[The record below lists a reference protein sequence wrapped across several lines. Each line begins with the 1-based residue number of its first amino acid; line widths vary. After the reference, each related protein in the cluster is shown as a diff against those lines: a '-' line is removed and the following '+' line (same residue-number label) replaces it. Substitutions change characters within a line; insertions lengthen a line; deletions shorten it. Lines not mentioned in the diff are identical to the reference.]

1 VKPYPP
7 CPRNLWIAASAIFVA
22 LLVGCSIGPSYHRPT
37 AFGTN
42 ELPQTFAE
50 ATTNS
55 WKQAEPA
62 AHLARGEWWSIFR
75 DTELNRL
82 ETIATAGNQEV
93 AATVARFNQ
102 ARALVNVARSDL
114 YPHVSSSPTYA
125 RERTSANRSDNG
137 ERAGTAHNFNN
148 FIIPLDASWE
158 LDLWGRV
165 RQQVES
171 ARARLAATS
180 GDLQSLQLSIQAEVA
195 IDYFTLR
202 LLETQHAIV
211 TKSIETYQRSLELT
225 RNRRAGGIASDLDV
239 SQAETQLR
247 SAEAQLPALERE
259 SSRVRHA
266 LGALCGQPPGTFS
279 LATTNVN
286 LETVPSVPLSLPSEL
301 LERRPDI
308 SAAEQRMIAANAQ
321 VGVAQTAFYPR
332 LTVGGTAGLESISAS
347 SLFTWP
353 SRFWAVGPTL
363 EIPLFTGGRNRANLE
378 ATRAGYDETVANYRQ
393 TVISAFQEVEDQLAA
408 QRLLATEIQ
417 AQAAALAAA
426 RRTLEI
432 ANNRYKAGLVTFLEV
447 AVAQAAALER
457 ELNVGRL
464 QAERLSAS
472 ASLAKALGGGW
483 MQ

>member
-1 VKPYPP
+1 MKP
-7 CPRNLWIAASAIFVA
+7 CPPSLPRLWIAASAIFLA
-22 LLVGCSIGPSYHRPT
+22 LLSGCSIGPSYHRPT

-42 ELPQTFAE
+42 DFPQTFAE

-62 AHLARGEWWSIFR
+62 AHLARGDWWSIFR
-75 DTELNRL
+75 DAELNRL
-82 ETIATAGNQEV
+82 EIVATAGNQEV

-114 YPHVSSSPTYA
+114 YPHVSSSPTYT

-165 RQQVES
+165 RHQVEA
-171 ARARLAATS
+171 ARARLAAS
-180 GDLQSLQLSIQAEVA
+180 SADMQSLQLSIQAEVA
-195 IDYFTLR
+195 IDYFTFR

-211 TKSIETYQRSLELT
+211 AQSIETYQRSLDLT

-266 LGALCGQPPGTFS
+266 LAALCGQPPGTFS
-279 LATTNVN
+279 LTTTNVN

-321 VGVAQTAFYPR
+321 IGVAQTAFYPR
-332 LTVGGTAGLESISAS
+332 LTVGGTAGLESINAG

-393 TVISAFQEVEDQLAA
+393 TVITAFQEVEDQLAA

-417 AQAAALAAA
+417 AQAAALTAA

-432 ANNRYKAGLVTFLEV
+432 ATNRYKAGLVTFLEV
-447 AVAQAAALER
+447 AVAQTAALER
-457 ELNVGRL
+457 ELSVGRL

-483 MQ
+483 TQ